1 MRISSRTSYGRDQH
15 SIKEYQDKA
24 QNGNNYSVIEMT
36 YDANGN
42 LIKDLDR
49 DIYTIKYNILN
60 LPEIVQF
67 KDGHQIINAYDASGK
82 KLSSRY
88 YTILMR
94 SQVPVVNTL
103 QPGQVLSLQY
113 EMDYIGETGTFYIG
127 NVEYG
132 FNGCDP
138 GWYWI
143 DKIYN
148 AEGYVENPANP
159 QYHYFRKDHLGNN
172 REVWLANSN
181 TTKQRTQY
189 YPSGLPWPSNSDDDP
204 GLQNKKYNGKEFV
217 EMHGLDEYD
226 SEARW
231 YYPAIMRTT
240 TIDPLAEKYYSIS
253 PYAWCGGNP
262 VKFIDPSGMRTEIA
276 GGFMLD
282 DFDEMLEFLNSL
294 KQKSEENN
302 SAQKQKQETVDN
314 LNAFENGNTGLY
326 NQIQKLAASIFGI
339 FAQEIT
345 TTLPNGEKITSY
357 SPRNFTPDYMSVDL
371 SGNAYIPLL
380 PALGGGFDLS
390 LGYVRNDGLFL
401 LGGTRA
407 GIGYDFSISGG
418 LSLGRY
424 TGKAPLSATSLSGKG
439 LHLSAGVGPVSY
451 SLLRDVSNNYGVT
464 SFGSNWNINSIAV
477 GIGLT
482 PVNVS
487 VTQSNSFN
495 PYYLYKK

>member
-1 MRISSRTSYGRDQH
+1 
-15 SIKEYQDKA
+15 
-24 QNGNNYSVIEMT
+24 
-36 YDANGN
+36 
-42 LIKDLDR
+42 
-49 DIYTIKYNILN
+49 
-60 LPEIVQF
+60 
-67 KDGHQIINAYDASGK
+67 
-82 KLSSRY
+82 
-88 YTILMR
+88 
-94 SQVPVVNTL
+94 
-103 QPGQVLSLQY
+103 
-113 EMDYIGETGTFYIG
+113 
-127 NVEYG
+127 
-132 FNGCDP
+132 
-138 GWYWI
+138 
-143 DKIYN
+143 
-148 AEGYVENPANP
+148 
-159 QYHYFRKDHLGNN
+159 
-172 REVWLANSN
+172 
-181 TTKQRTQY
+181 
-189 YPSGLPWPSNSDDDP
+189 
-204 GLQNKKYNGKEFV
+204 
-217 EMHGLDEYD
+217 
-226 SEARW
+226 
-231 YYPAIMRTT
+231 
-240 TIDPLAEKYYSIS
+240 
-253 PYAWCGGNP
+253 
-262 VKFIDPSGMRTEIA
+262 
-276 GGFMLD
+276 MLD